1 MRKLS
6 ALVYSV
12 LKKPRKQRIEM
23 PPSIHTPHTP
33 WSRPRSFL
41 IAAGLLPLLVLG
53 YLWVAW
59 FLPERTV
66 LGCSRGERAVL
77 EEFPHYGDQQQVR
90 THSAEVSCIASY
102 TLRVTRNEVLSY
114 YEERLREN
122 GWEVGGYWAANPPQ
136 GIEVFGEE
144 LSDLEEAPEEAP
156 EEGVRSG
163 LEARR
168 DDYNYAVEYY
178 PPGSPAASAEVGG
191 SEDEAMIV
199 VSVTD
204 APGAGGKVK

>member
-1 MRKLS
+1 MRKPS

-12 LKKPRKQRIEM
+12 LKKSRKQRIEM
-23 PPSIHTPHTP
+23 PPSIHTPYTP
-33 WSRPRSFL
+33 WARRRRFL
-41 IAAGLLPLLVLG
+41 IAAGLLTLLVLG
-53 YLWVAW
+53 YLWMAW

-66 LGCSRGERAVL
+66 FGCSHGERAVL

-90 THSAEVSCIASY
+90 THSAEVSCVASY
-102 TLRVTRNEVLSY
+102 TLRVTRSEVLSY
-114 YEERLREN
+114 YDERLREN

-136 GIEVFGEE
+136 GIEVFGEK
-144 LSDLEEAPEEAP
+144 LSDLEETP

-168 DDYNYAVEYY
+168 DDYSYAVEYY
-178 PPGSPAASAEVGG
+178 PPGSPASSAEAGG

-204 APGAGGKVK
+204 ALGAGSKVK